1 MFKRPHHQRIAQLL
15 AGMDAAL
22 LREARC
28 YFAGGTAIALQLE
41 EFRESIDIDFLCAD
55 QAGYRMLRAA
65 VFDHGLAA
73 LFPTG
78 IEIIREM
85 RADRDG
91 IRAVLAVE
99 AMPVKFEI
107 VREARISLEP
117 ADVPGIPVPCLSRI
131 DLFAEKLLAN
141 ADRYGDKSALSR
153 DVIDILVMRRQW
165 GDIPAAAWHKARS
178 AYGQSVDHALDRA
191 FEMLRNHPDYL
202 ANCLSK
208 MGVDAAVGNQI
219 RQDLANWL
227 R

>member
-1 MFKRPHHQRIAQLL
+1 MH
-15 AGMDAAL
+15 AAL

-28 YFAGGTAIALQLE
+28 YFAGGTAIALQLGE
-41 EFRESIDIDFLCAD
+41 YRESVDIDFLCAE
-55 QAGYRMLRAA
+55 QAGYRLLRAA

-78 IEIIREM
+78 VDMLREV

-99 AMPVKFEI
+99 TVPVKFEI
-107 VREARISLEP
+107 VREARIALEGN
-117 ADVPGIPVPCLSRI
+117 DVPDIPVPCLART

-153 DVIDILVMRRQW
+153 DVIDLLVMRRHW
-165 GDIPAAAWHKARS
+165 GEIPAMAWSKARL
-178 AYGQSVDHALDRA
+178 AYGESVDRALDRA
-191 FEMLRNHPDYL
+191 IAMLRKQPDYL
-202 ANCLSK
+202 ADCLHK
-208 MGVDAAVGNQI
+208 MGVDAAIGNQI
-219 RQDLANWL
+219 RQDLAAWPHSQ

>member
-1 MFKRPHHQRIAQLL
+1 MAFRMFKRPHHQRIAQLL
-15 AGMDAAL
+15 ARMDAAL

-41 EFRESIDIDFLCAD
+41 EFRESVDIDFLCAD
-55 QAGYRMLRAA
+55 QTGYRMLRAA

-73 LFPTG
+73 LFPAG
-78 IEIIREM
+78 IEIIRDM

-99 AMPVKFEI
+99 SMPVKFEI

-141 ADRYGDKSALSR
+141 ADRYG
-153 DVIDILVMRRQW
+153 LVSSLKRNTGKDAGSIRR
-165 GDIPAAAWHKARS
+165 
-178 AYGQSVDHALDRA
+178 
-191 FEMLRNHPDYL
+191 LR
-202 ANCLSK
+202 
-208 MGVDAAVGNQI
+208 
-219 RQDLANWL
+219 R
-227 R
+227 